1 MNHLPKVDNP
11 IMLKSRVLTALVLA
25 PLIIVAVWKLPN
37 LAFATVW
44 GLVILLGAWE
54 WSNLAKLTTMR
65 ARLLFVGAVLI
76 GFLPF
81 WYWTELFELTIKWLG
96 LSGQEEYVGVIDWL
110 VAPAVLW
117 WLVLSVVLKRSPDK
131 LLKSRPSSRIKC
143 FVGWFILVTA
153 WAYLVRL
160 RMFYG
165 WESVL
170 YLVLLIWVADIAAF
184 FGGRAFGK
192 TKLSPISPGKTVAG
206 MNSALGAAL
215 CLALLAGLSASNIGG
230 SGRVPVLMN
239 FVFLSLLTVLVSV
252 YGDLFISLV
261 KRWRG
266 VKDSGAI
273 LPGHGG
279 ILDRID
285 SLIAAIPIFFAGI
298 VLLQLQLI

>member
-1 MNHLPKVDNP
+1 MNRLLKVDNP
-11 IMLKSRVLTALVLA
+11 IIMLKSRVLTALVLA

-37 LAFATVW
+37 LGFATAW

-54 WSNLAKLTTMR
+54 WSNLAKLSTMR

-81 WYWTELFELTIKWLG
+81 WYWTDLFKLALKWLN

-110 VAPAVLW
+110 VAPGVLW
-117 WLVLSVVLKRSPDK
+117 WMVVSIVIKRWPDK
-131 LLKSRPSSRIKC
+131 LLKSRPSSRVKC
-143 FVGWFILVTA
+143 IVGWFILVTA
-153 WAYLVRL
+153 WAFLVRL
-160 RMFYG
+160 RVFYN
-165 WESVL
+165 WDWVL
-170 YLVLLIWVADIAAF
+170 YLLFLIWLADIAAF

-206 MNSALGAAL
+206 MNCALAVALGIG
-215 CLALLAGLSASNIGG
+215 LLGGLYISYPL
-230 SGRVPVLMN
+230 PVLLN
-239 FVFLSLLTVLVSV
+239 FVFLSVLTVIVSI
-252 YGDLFISLV
+252 YGDLFVSLA

-285 SLIAAIPIFFAGI
+285 SLIAAIPVFYAGI
-298 VLLQLQLI
+298 LLLQWQLI

>member
-1 MNHLPKVDNP
+1 MNHLLKVDNP
-11 IMLKSRVLTALVLA
+11 IMLKFRVLTALVLA
-25 PLIIVAVWKLPN
+25 PLILVAVWKLPN
-37 LAFATVW
+37 LGFAIVW
-44 GLVILLGAWE
+44 GLIILIGAWE
-54 WSNLAKLTTMR
+54 WSNLAKLSTTR
-65 ARLLFVGAVLI
+65 ARLLFVAAVLI

-81 WYWTELFELTIKWLG
+81 WYWTQLFELTIKWFG
-96 LSGQEEYVGVIDWL
+96 LSGQEEYIGVVDWL

-117 WLVLSVVLKRSPDK
+117 WLLVSVVIKRSPDK
-131 LLKSRPSSRIKC
+131 LLKSRPSSRVKC

-165 WESVL
+165 WELVL

-206 MNSALGAAL
+206 MNSALAAAL
-215 CLALLAGLSASNIGG
+215 CLAVLFGLSASNIGG
-230 SGRVPVLMN
+230 RVPVLMN
-239 FVFLSLLTVLVSV
+239 FIFLSLVTVLVSI
-252 YGDLFISLV
+252 YGDLFVSLV

-298 VLLQLQLI
+298 VLLQWQMI

>member
-1 MNHLPKVDNP
+1 MNHLLKVDNP
-11 IMLKSRVLTALVLA
+11 IMLKSRVFTALVLA
-25 PLIIVAVWKLPN
+25 PLIMVAVWKLPN
-37 LAFATVW
+37 PGFATAW
-44 GLVILLGAWE
+44 GLVILMGAWE
-54 WSNLAKLTTMR
+54 WSNLAKLSTMR

-81 WYWTELFELTIKWLG
+81 WYWTDLFKLALKWLN

-110 VAPAVLW
+110 VAPSVLW
-117 WLVLSVVLKRSPDK
+117 WLVTSVVMKRSPDK
-131 LLKSRPSSRIKC
+131 LLKSRPSSQVKC
-143 FVGWFILVTA
+143 IVGWFILVTA
-153 WAYLVRL
+153 WGFLVRL

-170 YLVLLIWVADIAAF
+170 YLVLLIWLADIAAF

-206 MNSALGAAL
+206 MNSALAAAL
-215 CLALLAGLSASNIGG
+215 CLAVLFGLSASNIG
-230 SGRVPVLMN
+230 GRVPVLMN
-239 FVFLSLLTVLVSV
+239 FVFLSLATVLVSI
-252 YGDLFISLV
+252 YGDLFVSLL

-266 VKDSGAI
+266 VKDSGGI

-285 SLIAAIPIFFAGI
+285 SLIAAIPVFYAGI
-298 VLLQLQLI
+298 LLLQWQLI